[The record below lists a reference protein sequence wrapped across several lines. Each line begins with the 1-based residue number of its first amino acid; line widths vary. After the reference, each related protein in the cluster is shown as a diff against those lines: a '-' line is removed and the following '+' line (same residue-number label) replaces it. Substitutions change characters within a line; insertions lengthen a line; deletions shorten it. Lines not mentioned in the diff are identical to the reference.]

1 MQLFRQ
7 HRGFSILMALGI
19 TAILMITVTGLAAMY
34 ARELKISR
42 LTYDEILAQNSAE

>member
-1 MQLFRQ
+1 MKKFSQ

-19 TAILMITVTGLAAMY
+19 TAILMITVTALAAMY

-42 LTYDEILAQNSAE
+42 MTYDEILAQNAAE